1 MAKAILIIGKIC
13 VGKTTYARQL
23 AARGPAVILSVDD
36 FMLPLFGQHCERIEE
51 KLSAAQDCLLQQAAA
66 ITGAGLDVI
75 LDWGFWSR
83 ADRAKTAAF
92 FRERGIPVQ
101 WHYLAIPEESW
112 RERIA
117 MRNREVQAGLVAYNV
132 SPGLARKCEM
142 LFEEP
147 EEIHELKRI

>member
-1 MAKAILIIGKIC
+1 MAKVILIIGKIC

-36 FMLPLFGQHCERIEE
+36 FMLPLFGQRCERIEE
-51 KLSAAQDCLLQQAAA
+51 KLSAVQDCLLRQAAA
-66 ITGAGLDVI
+66 ITSAGLDVI

-83 ADRAKTAAF
+83 ADRAKAAGF
-92 FRERGIPVQ
+92 LQRHGIPAE
-101 WHYLAIPEESW
+101 WHYLVIPEEAQ

-117 MRNREVQAGLVAYNV
+117 TRNREIRAGLAAYAV